1 MRMAKKVYPMILAM
15 ALWSMLW
22 TGCGKEDIYLVRYS
36 SIQEGVS
43 TKQDVMALYGRPK
56 FVLPRRD
63 GTEQWS
69 YEAETSGDFSDKQY
83 NFDFTFDKNGTVI
96 NKSKFTSKW
105 P

>member
-1 MRMAKKVYPMILAM
+1 MKTARTVYPMILAM
-15 ALWSMLW
+15 VLSITLWS
-22 TGCGKEDIYLVRYS
+22 GCGKEDIYLIKYS
-36 SIQEGVS
+36 QIQEGVS

-63 GTEQWS
+63 GSEQWS
-69 YEAETSGDFSDKQY
+69 YEAEIGGNFSDKQY
-83 NFDFTFDKNGTVI
+83 NFDFNFDKNGTVI